1 MDICWISFFWMLY
14 VLSDTKRCALVSRRI
29 RDKYLLSSCC
39 DCYELDKLLVS
50 YIKEKTISRANF
62 PSIKCKEHVK
72 NRLGFF
78 IGLLFCMQAYSDTY
92 YCTQTAKVLIEPNN
106 KVKKYY
112 KFDDIYKLTI
122 NKKESTLLFASLEDL
137 NATEDVSEFA
147 ISLISQSSEQIFA
160 RFQTKELLTDMKINF
175 YPSASIDSK
184 LVRTMSNET
193 HTFVEYF
200 QCTKEEKY

>member
-1 MDICWISFFWMLY
+1 M
-14 VLSDTKRCALVSRRI
+14 
-29 RDKYLLSSCC
+29 
-39 DCYELDKLLVS
+39 
-50 YIKEKTISRANF
+50 EKTISRPNS
-62 PSIKCKEHVK
+62 PSTKFKEYVK
-72 NRLGFF
+72 NSLEFF
-78 IGLLFCMQAYSDTY
+78 IGLLFCMQAYADTY

-137 NATEDVSEFA
+137 NTTKDVSQFR
-147 ISLISQSSEQIFA
+147 ISLISQSGEQLFA
-160 RFQTKELLTDMKINF
+160 RFQTKELVTDMKINF
-175 YPSASIDSK
+175 YPSAHIDSK

-193 HTFVEYF
+193 YTFVEYF

>member
-1 MDICWISFFWMLY
+1 MILRVNS
-14 VLSDTKRCALVSRRI
+14 LST
-29 RDKYLLSSCC
+29 
-39 DCYELDKLLVS
+39 
-50 YIKEKTISRANF
+50 
-62 PSIKCKEHVK
+62 KCKAHGK
-72 NRLGFF
+72 NSLGFF
-78 IGLLFCMQAYSDTY
+78 IGLLFCMQACADTY

-122 NKKESTLLFASLEDL
+122 HKKENSMLFASLEDL
-137 NATEDVSEFA
+137 NATKDISQFT
-147 ISLISQSSEQIFA
+147 ISLISQSAEQIFA

-175 YPSASIDSK
+175 YPSASVDSK

-193 HTFVEYF
+193 YTFVEYF